1 MVVLGIS
8 GSLRRESHNT
18 KLLRAAEELLPPD
31 AELVVFDE
39 LEAVPPYNEDRDTE
53 SAPVAARRLR
63 EAIAAVDAAK
73 PVPVGAREVKEHLV
87 VVDRQAVSVHQIGVQ
102 CASERRVG
110 AEEAD
115 PGIEARPLSEYL
127 IAQYLT
133 TQ

>member
-1 MVVLGIS
+1 MRLG
-8 GSLRRESHNT
+8 R
-18 KLLRAAEELLPPD
+18 LLELLEPGVGDDGICHPRIGGALGLAHVAGALEPVEEPGD
-31 AELVVFDE
+31 AGSGQHEPLCE
-39 LEAVPPYNEDRDTE
+39 
-53 SAPVAARRLR
+53 
-63 EAIAAVDAAK
+63 VDAAK